1 MAECFSSRGLASSLP
16 FGVGESFSFPPTQIS
31 LSFSSCSKLTAA
43 QNKQVCFYTI
53 TQFDDPSKLE
63 PHTNANRKFQYCC
76 SDGNPPRALRGW
88 PSMRPIWPEMDI
100 YHHLAVWL
108 HTHSNGRTCE
118 QLARTHRSEV
128 LCWDSRWHFCA
139 MPSVVH
145 GILR

>member
-16 FGVGESFSFPPTQIS
+16 FGVGESFSSPHPNLPLFFQ
-31 LSFSSCSKLTAA
+31 LQQANSSTK
-43 QNKQVCFYTI
+43 QQVCFYTI